1 MRKNTILL
9 VIFIAIF
16 WTTLS
21 ACGSVP
27 QVETNLSA
35 GGLEITANQSEVIP
49 IAYAP
54 TQLAPSSID
63 LQSSLVSVYQR
74 ANPAVVYI
82 LTATG
87 SGSGFVYDTDGHIVT
102 NNHVVSAG
110 NYYEIVFASGD
121 RQRGSLV
128 GVDPDSDLAVLKVE
142 KLPAGV
148 TPLPLADID
157 NIQVGQIVV
166 AIGNPFGEQGSMSMG
181 IISGVGRS
189 LPGQRTTNSLSTY
202 SLPEVIQTDAPINP
216 GNSGGP
222 LLNLDGEVIGVN
234 SAIASDTGTN
244 SGVGFSIPVS
254 AVQKIVPSLI
264 QHGKYEYSY
273 MGVGFDNEITLDEQA
288 SYGVN
293 QTQGAY
299 VLNVNP
305 GSPADLAGLSPADTR
320 TGQGGDL
327 IIAID
332 GNPVN
337 NFAELN
343 SYLVFHTSPG
353 QTVEMTILR
362 GGRTI
367 SLSMT
372 LGARP

>member
-16 WTTLS
+16 WTTFS
-21 ACGSVP
+21 ACSSVP

-110 NYYEIVFASGD
+110 NNYEIVFASGD